1 MPKVI
6 IADTSCLI
14 VLSKINE
21 LQILQKLYNQI
32 LITPEIQNE
41 FNEPLPDWI
50 KVETLKDKLLFQSL
64 QLSLDK
70 GEASAITLS
79 LEQSERTLL
88 IIDERKGRK
97 FANELGITIIGTI
110 GIFLKAKTLNLIPS
124 VKEILQKLNSTDFRI
139 SDKMIQEILKSANE
153 I

>member
-21 LQILQKLYNQI
+21 LEILQKLFKQI
-32 LITPEIQNE
+32 LITPEIQTE

-50 KVETLKDKLLFQSL
+50 KVENIKDKLLFQSL
-64 QLSLDK
+64 QLNLDK
-70 GEASAITLS
+70 GEASAISLS
-79 LEQSERTLL
+79 LEQVDKTIL

-97 FANELGITIIGTI
+97 FAQELGIAIIGTI
-110 GIFLKAKTLNLIPS
+110 GILLKAKTENIIPS
-124 VKEILQKLNSTDFRI
+124 VKEILQKLNATDFRV
-139 SDKMIQEILKSANE
+139 SEKMIQEILKSANE
-153 I
+153 L